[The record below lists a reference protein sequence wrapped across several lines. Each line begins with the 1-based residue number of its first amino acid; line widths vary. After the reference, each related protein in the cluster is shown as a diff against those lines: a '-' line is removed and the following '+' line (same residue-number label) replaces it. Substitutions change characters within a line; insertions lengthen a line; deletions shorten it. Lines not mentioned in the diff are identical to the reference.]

1 MTMIATIRR
10 PSDASTLRAGV
21 NASLVPTELG
31 YASGLALLSRF
42 AQLMM
47 QDGLTTDTRRMQSD
61 SAYAF
66 EQLALAHKL
75 RDAGVCFVSRV
86 VLPFAAAAVYHV
98 TK

>member
-10 PSDASTLRAGV
+10 AADANLRQGV
-21 NASLVPTELG
+21 SASLMPTELG

-47 QDGLTTDTRRMQSD
+47 LDGLTTDTRRMQID

-66 EQLALAHKL
+66 EQLALAHTSTQERL
-75 RDAGVCFVSRV
+75 RQCAMQVFS
-86 VLPFAAAAVYHV
+86 LFQE
-98 TK
+98 